1 MAEKRMRQT
10 RIYEKVVDEL
20 KEHIACGSLKPGD
33 PLPPERQLMEDMG
46 VSRSSLREAFRVLEL
61 MGLIES
67 IPGKG
72 RFVRRPRGTGKEG
85 GMPLE
90 DEAVL
95 ELMEARRIID
105 PAIAVEAA
113 KKATPADLTK
123 MRRILSHTEEHL
135 DSLDHRAQLDFDFH
149 LAMAEATHN
158 FIFSNIVKL
167 MFNLIMTTHD
177 RIYGLL
183 HNKEAFLNE
192 HRALYEAI
200 LDHDAER
207 ARSEASSHI
216 DRVYKTLQESLALEA
231 GRD

>member
-1 MAEKRMRQT
+1 MRQT

-158 FIFSNIVKL
+158 FVFSNIVKL

>member
-1 MAEKRMRQT
+1 MKQT

-20 KEHIACGSLKPGD
+20 KELIASGSLKPGD

-72 RFVRRPRGTGKEG
+72 RFVRRPRGEGKEG
-85 GMPLE
+85 DMPLE

-95 ELMEARRIID
+95 ELMEARRVLD
-105 PAIAVEAA
+105 PAIAAEAA
-113 KKATPADLTK
+113 RRASPSDLTK
-123 MRRILSHTEEHL
+123 LRRVLSHTEDHL
-135 DSLDHRAQLDFDFH
+135 DSLDHRAQFDFDFH

-158 FIFSNIVKL
+158 FVFANVVKL

-183 HNKEAFLNE
+183 RDKEAFLNE
-192 HRALYEAI
+192 HRVLYEAI

-207 ARSEASSHI
+207 ARDEASSHI
-216 DRVYKTLQESLALEA
+216 DRVYRTLQESLALES
-231 GRD
+231 GKD